1 MDGIPWKKHIKMSPK
16 TSGLNN
22 KLQKTVKVKTCNTQ
36 PAAVPLIEMHSIS
49 KDFPGVR
56 ALDNV
61 NFDIQAGEI
70 HALVGENGAGKSTL
84 MKILCGIYPYEEFS
98 GEIKINGRGARFF
111 SITDSEKAGISIIHQ
126 ELALVKYLTAAENIF
141 LGDEPGHM
149 GFIDWDLMF
158 SSAQKLVDEFGID
171 LDVRTEINKIGIG
184 KQQLVEI
191 VKALRKKS
199 RILVLDEPTAALSEQ
214 EIRLLFSIM
223 DELRKKG
230 TSMVY
235 ISHKLD
241 EVMAISDRVTVLR
254 DGKTISSDKVSN
266 LTRQKIIKDMVG
278 RELTEMY
285 PRISFKPGNPM
296 LTVENFSVEDIEIK
310 GRKILDNI
318 SFEVNEG
325 EVLGI
330 SGLMGA
336 GRSELFFSI
345 FGSSPGSIVNGNIYI
360 NGSRL
365 DIHSPLDAVKAGL
378 ALVTED
384 RKNSGLVMILPVLQN
399 ISMVHL
405 DRFCYTGFINEEL
418 EYNLCS
424 DMVNQLNIRAPS
436 LYTEVENLSGGNQQK
451 VALGKWLLK
460 PPKVLLLDE
469 PTRGIDV
476 GAKVEIYKLINE
488 LKKQGVAI
496 LMASSELPEIL
507 GIADRIIVLREGK
520 ITGEFHCPGATQEQ
534 IMEAAT

>member
-1 MDGIPWKKHIKMSPK
+1 VAKIE
-16 TSGLNN
+16 NN
-22 KLQKTVKVKTCNTQ
+22 PQ

-84 MKILCGIYPYEEFS
+84 MKILCGIYPYGEFS
-98 GEIKINGRGARFF
+98 GDIKINGRGARFF

-149 GFIDWDLMF
+149 GFIDWDFMF

-214 EIRLLFSIM
+214 ETRLLFSIM

-241 EVMAISDRVTVLR
+241 EVIAISDRVTVLR

-278 RELTEMY
+278 RELKDMY
-285 PRISFKPGNPM
+285 PRVSFKPGNPM

-345 FGSSPGSIVNGNIYI
+345 FGSSPGRIVNGNIYI
-360 NGSRL
+360 NGTRL
-365 DIHSPLDAVKAGL
+365 DIHSPHDAVKAGL

-405 DRFCYTGFINEEL
+405 DRFCYHGFINEEL

-436 LYTEVENLSGGNQQK
+436 LYTGVENLSGGNQQK

-520 ITGEFHCPGATQEQ
+520 LTGEFHCPGATQEQ